1 MKLKIF
7 ILLIFTLVL
16 INGCFSN
23 NTLEDVVNTD
33 EVNKI
38 PAVESSSE
46 VDKTFALTGKS
57 FRFYMNGQESPD
69 LKVKEGDKVRIEFT
83 SEQSFHDFMIKEF
96 NAATKQVSAGSTS
109 SVEFIADKKGT
120 FEYYCS
126 IGSHRQMG
134 MKGRFIVE

>member
-1 MKLKIF
+1 MKISF
-7 ILLIFTLVL
+7 ILLILALVL
-16 INGCFSN
+16 INGCFSD
-23 NTLEDVVNTD
+23 NTLENVVNTD

-38 PAVESSSE
+38 PVVESSSE

-96 NAATKQVSAGSTS
+96 NAATKQVSSGSTS